1 MCELRPN
8 ECLEALKKHPNFPVE
23 DTLKICETL
32 QIYDCMEYLYER
44 MGNIEKSVQIATMR
58 IDQILSE
65 RISFEELHMEP
76 YVKIAEIL
84 HNAVEV
90 CIKNHSDSVW

>member
-1 MCELRPN
+1 MIKYIERMCELRPN

-44 MGNIEKSVQIATMR
+44 MGT
-58 IDQILSE
+58 
-65 RISFEELHMEP
+65 FEELHMEP